1 MRYTPIF
8 GAARLREAA
17 RRVIEKN
24 RHRRYRGDAHPA
36 SDALAARAQAI
47 YAELGK
53 ASNLEG
59 TGAAADSS
67 LAAGVGVPVLD
78 GFGIV
83 GGGAH
88 SPDEYI
94 EIDSW
99 CPVSI

>member
-1 MRYTPIF
+1 MRQNPTT
-8 GAARLREAA
+8 
-17 RRVIEKN
+17 
-24 RHRRYRGDAHPA
+24 
-36 SDALAARAQAI
+36 DALAARAQAI

-53 ASNLEG
+53 ALNLEG

-94 EIDSW
+94 EIDSIV
-99 CPVSI
+99 PRLYLAARMVMELAPEK